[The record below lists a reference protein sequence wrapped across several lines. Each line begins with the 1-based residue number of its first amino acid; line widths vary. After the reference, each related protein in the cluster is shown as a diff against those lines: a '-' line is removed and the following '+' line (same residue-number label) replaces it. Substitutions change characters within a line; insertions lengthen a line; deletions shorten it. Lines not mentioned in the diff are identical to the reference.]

1 MGGGRRQDDFPAQ
14 RATHCRPCAPP
25 QGWSYGVDG
34 AGCETQPL
42 CWLKADPGSWSS
54 NPCRIAGDMG
64 LPGGVAKRPAI
75 NGNFTFLAGFLD
87 QSWWSDGEVGA
98 GRRGK

>member
-1 MGGGRRQDDFPAQ
+1 
-14 RATHCRPCAPP
+14 
-25 QGWSYGVDG
+25 
-34 AGCETQPL
+34 
-42 CWLKADPGSWSS
+42 
-54 NPCRIAGDMG
+54 MG